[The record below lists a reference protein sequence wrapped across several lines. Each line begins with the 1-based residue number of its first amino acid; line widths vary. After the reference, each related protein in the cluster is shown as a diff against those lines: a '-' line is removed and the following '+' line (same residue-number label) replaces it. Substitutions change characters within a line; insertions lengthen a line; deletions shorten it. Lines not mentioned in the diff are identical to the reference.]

1 MGFFSSILGGGSKS
15 TSSSGYGALPKVAQD
30 AMDEVTRR
38 GQSLLLGSGGADL
51 FRPMPQTGAETQAF
65 NLMQQPLTSQGVSDI
80 VGRFQNPYMDSVVG
94 DINREAEGN
103 FSLYK
108 QALSGAGQMG
118 SNREFVNAAAA
129 DEARLR
135 AIEQAKRESY
145 NSALNTGLAQNQQSI
160 GNLMT
165 QGDFTRGLDSQ
176 TRTGELTALQQMAG
190 LLGVYP
196 ASQTQ
201 TQTSGG
207 GGLGSLLTGIGSAGS
222 LLGFGGSAAGAAA
235 GGAGTAATVGKIA
248 SLLAGFSDARLKENI
263 APIGE
268 KNGFTLYS
276 FNYKGDETKY
286 TGVMAQEVMRSDPSA
301 VSVIDGFLAVDYDK
315 IGINMGVLN
324 G

>member
-1 MGFFSSILGGGSKS
+1 MGFFSSILGGSKS
-15 TSSSGYGALPKVAQD
+15 SSSNSSGYGALPKVAQD

-38 GQSLLLGSGGADL
+38 GQSLLLGPGGADL

-135 AIEQAKRESY
+135 AIEQARRESY
-145 NSALNTGLAQNQQSI
+145 NTALNTGLAQNQQSI

-165 QGDFTRGLDSQ
+165 QGDFTRGLDAQ
-176 TRTGELTALQQMAG
+176 TRTGELTALQQMAQ

-196 ASQTQ
+196 A
-201 TQTSGG
+201 TSE
-207 GGLGSLLTGIGSAGS
+207 GSSKSSSSPGIGGAVQGI
-222 LLGFGGSAAGAAA
+222 GAAL
-235 GGAGTAATVGKIA
+235 
-248 SLLAGFSDARLKENI
+248 SLFSDERLKENI
-263 APIGE
+263 THFGTE
-268 KNGFTLYS
+268 NGFNLYQ
-276 FNYKGDETKY
+276 FNYKGQPERFV
-286 TGVMAQEVMRSDPSA
+286 GVLAQEVAQVMPDA
-301 VSVIDGFLAVDYDK
+301 VREISGFLAVDYGK
-315 IGINMGVLN
+315 IGLQMGAA
-324 G
+324 